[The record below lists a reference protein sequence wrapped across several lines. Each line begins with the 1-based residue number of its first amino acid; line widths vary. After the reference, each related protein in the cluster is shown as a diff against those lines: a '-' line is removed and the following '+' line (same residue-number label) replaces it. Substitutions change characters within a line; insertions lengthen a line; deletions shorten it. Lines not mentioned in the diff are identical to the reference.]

1 MLNYNHLMSTNDI
14 LSKPYDERKIR
25 PVANLN
31 SGTTCFFSVQCEG
44 VLILSD
50 TNLSLTNHFFET

>member
-31 SGTTCFFSVQCEG
+31 SGTTCFFQSNVKGFLYFQIQIF
-44 VLILSD
+44 LYQTI
-50 TNLSLTNHFFET
+50 F